1 MKNKL
6 YTAIG
11 LMSGTSM
18 DGVDVS
24 LIRSDGLDQF
34 VNILDE
40 YYEYDASLHD
50 QLVDLRNVIFNTND
64 LEKYSQK
71 LIELEREI
79 TLFHSKIV
87 NEVSLKYKDEIN
99 FVGFH
104 GQTIF
109 HNPEMKIS
117 RQLGDGELM
126 SQLIKKNVFY
136 DFRQEDLK
144 NNGQGAPLTPIFHN
158 LLSKKINEKHQIDFP
173 ICFINIGGISNIT
186 KILKKNES
194 LEENL
199 EAFDSGPGNC
209 MIDEWIRKNSKYKF
223 DQNGSI
229 AKAGKINQLTL
240 NQAIDNFK
248 IDSFEKSLDI
258 KDFDISFLR
267 GLSLE
272 DGCATITNFTA
283 YLIAKGI
290 EYSNNSND
298 KPIKYLICGGGRKNS
313 FLIQN
318 IKDYLS
324 NKTNIS
330 IDLIDEYNFNGD
342 YIESQAFGYLAI
354 RSFLNLPISY
364 PKTTGCKIPTTGGK
378 LIKNF

>member
-24 LIRSDGLDQF
+24 LIKSDGFNQF
-34 VNILDE
+34 TNILDE
-40 YYEYDASLHD
+40 YFEYNESLH
-50 QLVDLRNVIFNTND
+50 QELIELRNLIININD
-64 LEKYSQK
+64 LKQHSSRLNK
-71 LIELEREI
+71 LEREI
-79 TLFHSKIV
+79 TVFNSKIV
-87 NEVSLKYKDEIN
+87 SDLSIKYQNEID

-109 HNPEMKIS
+109 HNPEQKIS
-117 RQLGDGELM
+117 KQLGDGKLM
-126 SQLIKKNVFY
+126 SQLVKKKVIY
-136 DFRQEDLK
+136 DFRQEDIANK
-144 NNGQGAPLTPIFHN
+144 GQGAPLTPIFHN
-158 LLSKKINEKHQIDFP
+158 LLSRRINEKHQINFP
-173 ICFINIGGISNIT
+173 ICFLNIGGISNIT
-186 KILKKNES
+186 KIIKKDEK
-194 LEENL
+194 LEDNL

-209 MIDEWIRKNSKYKF
+209 MIDEWVRKNSKNSF
-223 DQNGSI
+223 DENGSI
-229 AKAGKINQLTL
+229 AKSGKINQLIL
-240 NQAIDNFK
+240 NQVIDNFK
-248 IDSFEKSLDI
+248 INSFDKSLDV
-258 KDFDISFLR
+258 KDFDISFAR

-290 EYSNNSND
+290 EHANGIND

-313 FLIQN
+313 FLIQS
-318 IKDYLS
+318 IKDYLT
-324 NKTNIS
+324 NKKNIS
-330 IDLIDEYNFNGD
+330 LSSIDDYDLDGD

-364 PKTTGCKIPTTGGK
+364 PKTTGCELPTVGGK
-378 LIKNF
+378 LVKNF